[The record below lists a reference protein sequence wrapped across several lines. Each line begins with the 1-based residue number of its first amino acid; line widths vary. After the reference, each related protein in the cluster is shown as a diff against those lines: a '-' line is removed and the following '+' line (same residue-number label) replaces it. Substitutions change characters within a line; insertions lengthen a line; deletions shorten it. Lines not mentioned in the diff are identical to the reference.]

1 MAVTGTSTGVYQ
13 LTAEGD
19 VIDDGLLSIGSI
31 RWITTTT
38 GAAGNV
44 CKITYNSGK
53 PLFCSIANGADFVD
67 GWVLNRKGVATLTLA
82 SLSSGLV
89 HIYTEIQ

>member
-1 MAVTGTSTGVYQ
+1 MAVTGTGTGVYQ

-19 VIDDGLLSIGSI
+19 SIDGILISNGI

-44 CKITYNSGK
+44 CKITNGSGD
-53 PLFCSIANGADFVD
+53 PVFNSIANGADFVD
-67 GWVLNRKGVATLTLA
+67 AWMFNKKIISTLTLA
-82 SLSSGLV
+82 SLSAGLV
-89 HIYTEIQ
+89 HVYEE